1 LQAAEMLNC
10 NLEHLRKSTRISKAG
25 KADRDLLI
33 YLLWQ
38 LGQLTNQQIGEK
50 FGLTY
55 SAVSQR
61 VAIIK
66 DLILN
71 NQAVRNKFNRIKSQI
86 KI

>member
-1 LQAAEMLNC
+1 M
-10 NLEHLRKSTRISKAG
+10 
-25 KADRDLLI
+25 LI

-61 VAIIK
+61 VSIFKTLLIK
-66 DLILN
+66 
-71 NQAVRNKFNRIKSQI
+71 NKALREKRTLSYLYHVTTLF
-86 KI
+86 

>member
-1 LQAAEMLNC
+1 MLNC
-10 NLEHLRKSTRISKAG
+10 NPEEFRKSKRISE
-25 KADRDLLI
+25 ADKLNRDMLI

-38 LGQLTNQQIGEK
+38 LGQLTNQQIGDK

-61 VAIIK
+61 VSLFKPLLIK
-66 DLILN
+66 
-71 NQAVRNKFNRIKSQI
+71 NKALRKNFYQIKSQI